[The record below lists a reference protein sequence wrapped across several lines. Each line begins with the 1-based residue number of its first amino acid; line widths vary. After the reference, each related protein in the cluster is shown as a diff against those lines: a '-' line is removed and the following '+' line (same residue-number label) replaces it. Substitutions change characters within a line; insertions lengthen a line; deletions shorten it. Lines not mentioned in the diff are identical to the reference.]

1 MTFAMSRMRSFYR
14 LELIMNL
21 RFVVAIASLGLAA
34 VPASSAT
41 ITSLYNTGTNASNVA
56 TTGNGV
62 DLHWGLADGTAYTG
76 GVNGNFPIGPWLAET
91 STSRWLTPTPSAG
104 DYVDATDY
112 TYSTT
117 FSLSGFN
124 AATASIS
131 GLFAGDDQVSS
142 IRLNGVTF
150 SAGAVGFSSF
160 TSFATSTGFVAGA
173 NTLTFVTHND
183 GGPAGLRV
191 EVGGTADATGAV
203 PEPSMWG
210 LMVVGFGLVGSAAR
224 RRGTTVV
231 A

>member
-1 MTFAMSRMRSFYR
+1 
-14 LELIMNL
+14 MNL
-21 RFVVAIASLGLAA
+21 RVATAFAALAVAA

-41 ITSLYNTGTNASNVA
+41 ISSLYNTGTDAAHVA
-56 TTGNGV
+56 TTGNGI
-62 DLHWGLADGTAYTG
+62 DLHWNLADGTAFTG

-91 STSRWLTPTPSAG
+91 STSRWLTSTPSAA
-104 DYVDATDY
+104 DDVAATDY

-142 IRLNGVTF
+142 ILLNGVTF

-173 NTLTFVTHND
+173 NTLTFVTHNN

-191 EVGGTADATGAV
+191 EVGGTADAAGMV
-203 PEPSMWG
+203 PEPAMWG

-224 RRGTTVV
+224 RRRSTV
-231 A
+231 AA